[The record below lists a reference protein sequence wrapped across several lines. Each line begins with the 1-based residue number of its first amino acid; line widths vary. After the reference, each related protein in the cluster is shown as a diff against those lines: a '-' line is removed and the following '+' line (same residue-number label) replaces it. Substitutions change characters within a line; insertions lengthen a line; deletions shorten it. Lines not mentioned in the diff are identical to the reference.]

1 MRGEHVS
8 QCYNPEV
15 SGKWIKSDVSH
26 KKTFSLDDSTMK
38 KKIAKEKRKKS
49 AETKAAALLSQCSE
63 LRLHPEE
70 AGNPTAAEAA
80 IAAIAFELEE
90 TAFELGESQSTPTQA
105 SSSSGNQGE
114 ETEKNRAF
122 VTLYN
127 RMDSKESEEF
137 KWMYDLHESSESDE
151 D

>member
-1 MRGEHVS
+1 M
-8 QCYNPEV
+8 
-15 SGKWIKSDVSH
+15 
-26 KKTFSLDDSTMK
+26 
-38 KKIAKEKRKKS
+38 
-49 AETKAAALLSQCSE
+49 SQCSE

-137 KWMYDLHESSESDE
+137 KLMYDLHESSESDE